1 MVKLEL
7 PKELEAFRKE
17 IEGTVKPFIRITAE
31 KGETTIYESKFGG
44 IPYIPIGFEYPTN
57 DKGEHLRF
65 IAQINFA
72 EVPPMEPYPEKGILQ
87 FFIASD
93 DMFGMDVE
101 NGHKVIYHENIVE
114 EEFTLK
120 DVSFAK
126 FEDCDYFIFDLDL
139 EAKLLFNLESEP
151 ISTSDFEF
159 DTILGEKI
167 TNDEIFIIDGKE
179 VSLYD
184 VYYTL
189 PNSEGHKL
197 GGYPFFTQDD
207 PRYQNF
213 EDYILLF
220 QLDSDHS
227 LDILWG
233 DSGVGNFFVRE
244 SDLKKRDFSKVLY
257 NWDCC

>member
-44 IPYIPIGFEYPTN
+44 IPYMPTGFEYPTN

-93 DMFGMDVE
+93 DMFGLDVE
-101 NGHKVIYHENIVE
+101 NGHKVIYHENIVQ

-120 DVSFAK
+120 DFSFAK
-126 FEDCDYFIFDLDL
+126 FGEYDWFIFDSDL
-139 EAKLLFNLESEP
+139 EANLKFNLKSEA
-151 ISTSDFEF
+151 ISPFDFEF

-167 TNDEIFIIDGKE
+167 TTDIKW
-179 VSLYD
+179 D
-184 VYYTL
+184 VYYDF
-189 PNSEGHKL
+189 SKGDGQKL
-197 GGYPFFTQDD
+197 GGYPFFTQED
-207 PRYQNF
+207 PRYQNC

-220 QLDSDHS
+220 QLDSDDS
-227 LDILWG
+227 LDICWG
-233 DSGVGNFFVRE
+233 DSGVGNFFIRE
-244 SDLKKRDFSKVLY
+244 SDLKSLDFSNVLY
-257 NWDCC
+257 NWDCY